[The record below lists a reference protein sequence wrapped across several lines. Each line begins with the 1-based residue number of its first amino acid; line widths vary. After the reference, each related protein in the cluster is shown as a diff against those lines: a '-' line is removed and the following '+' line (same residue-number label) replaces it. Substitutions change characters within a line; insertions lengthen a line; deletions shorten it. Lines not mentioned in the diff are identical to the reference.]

1 MKGHEYT
8 RDVKCHIFQTWALHG
23 SKSASGEILA
33 PFHYASE
40 RSPSTNH
47 TESSADMTDVLNM
60 VENIETFNRQTE
72 DSLLLTQ
79 LMYSYSLL
87 THGQVEVDPFTPRIE
102 RGMTVYL

>member
-23 SKSASGEILA
+23 SKSASSEILA

-102 RGMTVYL
+102 RGMTV